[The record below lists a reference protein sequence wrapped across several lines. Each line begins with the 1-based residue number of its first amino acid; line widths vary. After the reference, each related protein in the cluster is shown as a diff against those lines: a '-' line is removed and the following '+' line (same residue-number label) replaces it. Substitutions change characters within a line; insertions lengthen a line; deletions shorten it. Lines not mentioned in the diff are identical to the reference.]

1 MNDREERENLTEGAS
16 MTDTQQKSYKKRKF
30 GFLKD
35 TFSKISPGKKSSRDI
50 SIEAAGKTQ
59 GDTTKTVLG
68 IFSK

>member
-16 MTDTQQKSYKKRKF
+16 MTDTQQKSDKKRKF

-35 TFSKISPGKKSSRDI
+35 KFSKISLGKNSSRDI
-50 SIEAAGKTQ
+50 NIEAAGKIQ